1 MIQAAIENYKRMSGS
16 LALRLFKTVRER
28 FWRLQMLIAYG

>member
-1 MIQAAIENYKRMSGS
+1 MSDS